1 MVSFKDALAASVE
14 YFGGDEMAADVF
26 IKKYALRDENHEL
39 LEMTPDDMHRRLA
52 REFARIEAKYPN
64 PMSEDEIFELLR
76 DFRYIVPQGSPM
88 SGIGN
93 DYSIQSLSNCFVI
106 KSPHDS
112 YAGIL
117 TTDQEQVQI
126 MKRRGGVG
134 FDISTIRPAG
144 LITSNA
150 SRTTDGIAVFMQ
162 RFSNSCREVAQGG
175 RRGALMLTLDIR
187 HPDVETFIDIKKDL
201 TKITGANI
209 SLRISDEFM
218 NAVESDSDFTLQWP
232 VDAAE
237 PTYARTVKARQIWDK
252 IIDSA
257 WSAAEPGVLFWD
269 TVKRETPADIYSDE
283 GFGSVS
289 TNPCLT
295 AETLVSV
302 ADGRGLVPIKQLA
315 DEGVDVPVYALGFDG
330 KTVIKTMRNPRITGF
345 NVPVYRVNIEG
356 GHSFKA
362 TANHKVLLKDGSY
375 VEIDKLKCGD
385 ALHVSW
391 RVQASFN
398 EIRNKSNSRSQD
410 YVWMCND
417 SLLNIQPEHR
427 MIWEF
432 NNGTIPKGH
441 VIHHKDFKGMNNNIT
456 NLDCMSKL
464 EHHELHAAHMRG
476 SMNPMHKVLADP
488 EKSAKWKLKRSNLM
502 TVSNPIS
509 ALIKKGDMNAIE
521 SWAIAISSAKTNI
534 DVEFYD
540 ISLIKEHIRQQTK
553 VLGRRLSMNDW
564 KVMHNPFPFSIPQ
577 TLLINAGYATFHDLL
592 RSIAEE
598 ECVMYH
604 DAHPNTL
611 EAFIKIKQQGYD
623 VFIKN
628 DRTYVRLKCKHCNV
642 LFERTS
648 DRREVSYCSVSC
660 LAHARHMRDDVWK
673 NAIKA
678 SNKSAREATARSQL
692 DVFLMIP
699 DASRRQWENEC
710 KKQGI
715 SYKLGGNA
723 KFRNFKE
730 LKEHAT
736 FRNHQVVSV
745 EFVGNENVFN
755 GTVDDVHNFYFG
767 GWEETN
773 SKFAKPVQLL
783 LNNKQCGE
791 IVLSPYDSCRLLVVN
806 ALSYVRNAFTEDATF
821 DLKLFNEHAVKAQ
834 RLMDDLIDIEI
845 EHIDAI
851 IKKVESDPEPDD
863 IKAIETAL
871 WQKIRDACVK
881 GRRTGLGLTGV
892 GDTLAYLNIRY
903 GSKESILMIEELYR
917 SLAVAANKSSVQ
929 LAVERGAF
937 PICDVSRMVKHQFIS
952 RLLDASDAETRAAF
966 MKYGRRNICLTTTA
980 PAGSVSLMTRTTSG
994 IEPAYMLQYVR
1005 RRKLTQNDVGIR
1017 VDFEDSMGD
1026 KWQEYDVFHPGFKHW
1041 RDVSGLTDVKSS
1053 PYHMSTSN
1061 DVDWVA
1067 SVDVQAVAQ
1076 RWIEHSLSK
1085 TCNLPASTTRD
1096 VVAQVYMRAWK
1107 TGCKGFTVYRDG
1119 CRAGVLVSAKTN
1131 DVAATTKT
1139 TRPKELP
1146 CEIHHANIKGEAW
1159 TILVGMIDEKPYEI
1173 FGGLSRFVEIP
1184 KKYDRGLIIKNERKT
1199 MAATYDLR
1207 ICNGSDITIKD
1218 IVEQFDNPNH
1228 SVMTRMISLALRQ
1241 GAPIQQVVEQLQKG
1255 DRDSDMFSFAKVL
1268 SRVLK
1273 GYIVD
1278 GAETDIVKK
1287 CDSCGGTKFHYSEGC
1302 VSCSSCGWSRC

>member
-1 MVSFKDALAASVE
+1 MVSFKDALASSVE
-14 YFGGDEMAADVF
+14 YFDGDEMAADVF

-289 TNPCLT
+289 TNP
-295 AETLVSV
+295 
-302 ADGRGLVPIKQLA
+302 
-315 DEGVDVPVYALGFDG
+315 
-330 KTVIKTMRNPRITGF
+330 
-345 NVPVYRVNIEG
+345 
-356 GHSFKA
+356 
-362 TANHKVLLKDGSY
+362 
-375 VEIDKLKCGD
+375 
-385 ALHVSW
+385 
-391 RVQASFN
+391 
-398 EIRNKSNSRSQD
+398 
-410 YVWMCND
+410 
-417 SLLNIQPEHR
+417 
-427 MIWEF
+427 
-432 NNGTIPKGH
+432 
-441 VIHHKDFKGMNNNIT
+441 
-456 NLDCMSKL
+456 
-464 EHHELHAAHMRG
+464 
-476 SMNPMHKVLADP
+476 
-488 EKSAKWKLKRSNLM
+488 
-502 TVSNPIS
+502 
-509 ALIKKGDMNAIE
+509 
-521 SWAIAISSAKTNI
+521 
-534 DVEFYD
+534 
-540 ISLIKEHIRQQTK
+540 
-553 VLGRRLSMNDW
+553 
-564 KVMHNPFPFSIPQ
+564 
-577 TLLINAGYATFHDLL
+577 
-592 RSIAEE
+592 
-598 ECVMYH
+598 
-604 DAHPNTL
+604 
-611 EAFIKIKQQGYD
+611 
-623 VFIKN
+623 
-628 DRTYVRLKCKHCNV
+628 
-642 LFERTS
+642 
-648 DRREVSYCSVSC
+648 
-660 LAHARHMRDDVWK
+660 
-673 NAIKA
+673 
-678 SNKSAREATARSQL
+678 
-692 DVFLMIP
+692 
-699 DASRRQWENEC
+699 
-710 KKQGI
+710 
-715 SYKLGGNA
+715 
-723 KFRNFKE
+723 
-730 LKEHAT
+730 
-736 FRNHQVVSV
+736 
-745 EFVGNENVFN
+745 
-755 GTVDDVHNFYFG
+755 
-767 GWEETN
+767 
-773 SKFAKPVQLL
+773 
-783 LNNKQCGE
+783 CGE

-1131 DVAATTKT
+1131 DVATTTKT

>member
-1 MVSFKDALAASVE
+1 MVSFKDALAASID
-14 YFGGDEMAADVF
+14 YFGGDDMAADVF
-26 IKKYALRDENHEL
+26 VKKYALRDENHEL
-39 LEMTPDDMHRRLA
+39 LETTPDDMHRRLA

-64 PMSEDEIFELLR
+64 PMSENEIFELLR
-76 DFRYIVPQGSPM
+76 DFKYIVPQGSPM

-106 KSPHDS
+106 QAPFDS
-112 YAGIL
+112 YGGL
-117 TTDQEQVQI
+117 LCTDQEQVQI

-218 NAVESDSDFTLQWP
+218 NAVENDGDFTLQWP

-237 PTYARTVKARQIWDK
+237 PVHARVVKARQIWDK

-269 TVKRETPADIYSDE
+269 TVKRETPADIFSDE

-295 AETLVSV
+295 GESLVSV

-330 KTVIKTMRNPRITGF
+330 KTVIRTMRNPRITGF

-362 TANHKVLLKDGSY
+362 TGNHKLRMIDGSY
-375 VEIDKLKCGD
+375 REIKDIVAGD
-385 ALHVSW
+385 QLHVAF
-391 RVQASFN
+391 RAVGKFN
-398 EIRNKSNSRSQD
+398 EALPGLTATQSQD
-410 YVWMCND
+410 YTWI
-417 SLLNIQPEHR
+417 SSGKSWRPEHR
-427 MIWEF
+427 LVWEHY
-432 NNGTIPKGH
+432 NGIIPKGH
-441 VIHHKDFKGMNNNIT
+441 VIHHLDFDASNNSLD
-456 NLDCMSKL
+456 NLLCMSKAD
-464 EHHELHAAHMRG
+464 HDELHSRLMLG
-476 SMNPMHKVLADP
+476 DKNPMRRAQHEWSE
-488 EKSAKWKLKRSNLM
+488 EKWQQYRKKMSAATSGFKNGRAQTN
-502 TVSNPIS
+502 VSNDDVRQE
-509 ALIKKGDMNAIE
+509 ALR
-521 SWAIAISSAKTNI
+521 
-534 DVEFYD
+534 
-540 ISLIKEHIRQQTK
+540 LTK
-553 VLGRRLSMNDW
+553 SLGRRFSSDEWAQHCNDNDI
-564 KVMHNPFPFSIPQ
+564 H
-577 TLLINAGYATFHDLL
+577 TLTSKFRTTSLGSAYELGCWAALECGFEYAHVDTRLQRSYLDAISQGYEARIVGAIAAGTVSLEVK
-592 RSIAEE
+592 RICE
-598 ECVMYH
+598 ECGAIH
-604 DAHPNTL
+604 WRQ
-611 EAFIKIKQQGYD
+611 F
-623 VFIKN
+623 
-628 DRTYVRLKCKHCNV
+628 
-642 LFERTS
+642 
-648 DRREVSYCSVSC
+648 DRREVAFCGALCSNLYLNRTTGINVERTQSINNTYTSRAQLSKKC
-660 LAHARHMRDDVWK
+660 
-673 NAIKA
+673 
-678 SNKSAREATARSQL
+678 QL
-692 DVFLMIP
+692 DVYSELRFKLQRTPMQKEWVEACRSQGVSFRLKTKHGFQSWNEIK
-699 DASRRQWENEC
+699 DA
-710 KKQGI
+710 
-715 SYKLGGNA
+715 A
-723 KFRNFKE
+723 VM
-730 LKEHAT
+730 H
-736 FRNHQVVSV
+736 NHRVVSV
-745 EFVGNENVFN
+745 ELMGTEDVYN
-755 GTVDDVHNFYFG
+755 GTVDEVHNFYFG
-767 GWEETN
+767 GWEEVN
-773 SKFAKPVQLL
+773 DKFAKPVQLL

-806 ALSYVRNAFTEDATF
+806 ALSYVRNAFTADASF
-821 DLKLFNEHAVKAQ
+821 DLKLFNEHVIKAQ

-845 EHIDAI
+845 EHIGMI
-851 IKKVESDPEPDD
+851 IKKVESDPEPAH
-863 IKAIETAL
+863 IKAIELEL
-871 WQKIRDACVK
+871 WWKIRDACVK

-892 GDTLAYLNIRY
+892 GDTLAYLNLRY
-903 GSKESILMIEELYR
+903 GSRESILMIEELYR

-937 PICDVSRMVKHQFIS
+937 PICDASRMVNHPFIS
-952 RLLDASDAETRAAF
+952 RLLDASDDETRSTF
-966 MKYGRRNICLTTTA
+966 MKHGRRNICLTTTA

-994 IEPAYMLQYVR
+994 IEPAYMLQYIR
-1005 RRKLTQNDVGIR
+1005 RRKLTQNDVGVR
-1017 VDFEDSMGD
+1017 VDFEDTMGD
-1026 KWQEYDVFHPGFKHW
+1026 KWQEYEVFHPGFKHW
-1041 RDVSGLTDVKSS
+1041 RDVSGLTDVENS
-1053 PYHMSTSN
+1053 PYHMATSN

-1067 SVDVQAVAQ
+1067 SVDVQAAAQ
-1076 RWIEHSLSK
+1076 HWIEHSLSK
-1085 TCNLPASTTRD
+1085 TCNLPSSTSRD
-1096 VVAQVYMRAWK
+1096 IVAQVYMRAWK
-1107 TGCKGFTVYRDG
+1107 SGCKGFTVYRDG
-1119 CRAGVLVSAKTN
+1119 SRAGVLVSTKT
-1131 DVAATTKT
+1131 VETATTTKI
-1139 TRPKELP
+1139 TRSKELP

-1184 KKYDRGLIIKNERKT
+1184 KKYDKGLIIKNERKT

-1287 CDSCGGTKFHYSEGC
+1287 CDSCSGTKFHYSEGC
-1302 VSCSSCGWSRC
+1302 VSCSACGWSRCQ

>member
-106 KSPHDS
+106 KSPYDS
-112 YAGIL
+112 YGGIL
-117 TTDQEQVQI
+117 YTDQEQVQI

-209 SLRISDEFM
+209 SLRVSDEFM
-218 NAVESDSDFTLQWP
+218 KAVEDDSDFTLQWP
-232 VDAAE
+232 VDAIE
-237 PTYARTVKARQIWDK
+237 PTYTRTVKARQIWDK

-269 TVKRETPADIYSDE
+269 TVKRETPADIFSDE

-289 TNPCLT
+289 TNPCIVG
-295 AETLVSV
+295 ETLIAV
-302 ADGRGLVPIKQLA
+302 ADGRNAVSIKSLA
-315 DEGVDVPVYALGFDG
+315 DVGQDVPVYSTNPTTGR
-330 KTVIKTMRNPRITGF
+330 VEIKMGRNPRKTGEMKEVWKLILDDGSSLIATPDHKVMLKTLEYVELSKLKAGMSVFPFYSF
-345 NVPVYRVNIEG
+345 NSNGYRQVANTGADMAGGAKRNRRQYRLINEFYHGDVDAKNIAIHHIDFDSTNDNISNLQLMTHEEHRALHADCMRG
-356 GHSFKA
+356 AANPYHRMTAEQKHNFASHPGEKNGRYLGVTNDELIEHGRKALSENGRLTVSIWTNYAKQHGLPCHVANEFRFKRFSA
-362 TANHKVLLKDGSY
+362 FKDRVINNHK
-375 VEIDKLKCGD
+375 
-385 ALHVSW
+385 
-391 RVQASFN
+391 
-398 EIRNKSNSRSQD
+398 
-410 YVWMCND
+410 
-417 SLLNIQPEHR
+417 
-427 MIWEF
+427 
-432 NNGTIPKGH
+432 
-441 VIHHKDFKGMNNNIT
+441 
-456 NLDCMSKL
+456 
-464 EHHELHAAHMRG
+464 
-476 SMNPMHKVLADP
+476 
-488 EKSAKWKLKRSNLM
+488 
-502 TVSNPIS
+502 
-509 ALIKKGDMNAIE
+509 
-521 SWAIAISSAKTNI
+521 
-534 DVEFYD
+534 
-540 ISLIKEHIRQQTK
+540 
-553 VLGRRLSMNDW
+553 
-564 KVMHNPFPFSIPQ
+564 
-577 TLLINAGYATFHDLL
+577 
-592 RSIAEE
+592 
-598 ECVMYH
+598 
-604 DAHPNTL
+604 
-611 EAFIKIKQQGYD
+611 
-623 VFIKN
+623 
-628 DRTYVRLKCKHCNV
+628 
-642 LFERTS
+642 
-648 DRREVSYCSVSC
+648 
-660 LAHARHMRDDVWK
+660 
-673 NAIKA
+673 
-678 SNKSAREATARSQL
+678 
-692 DVFLMIP
+692 
-699 DASRRQWENEC
+699 
-710 KKQGI
+710 
-715 SYKLGGNA
+715 
-723 KFRNFKE
+723 
-730 LKEHAT
+730 
-736 FRNHQVVSV
+736 VVSV
-745 EFVGNENVFN
+745 EFFGYEDVFN
-755 GTVDDVHNFYFG
+755 ITVDDNHNYHVITSG
-767 GWEETN
+767 
-773 SKFAKPVQLL
+773 SPDDKFIQASGLCVK
-783 LNNKQCGE
+783 NCGE

>member
-1 MVSFKDALAASVE
+1 MTMVSFKDALAASAE

-64 PMSEDEIFELLR
+64 PMFEDEIFELLR

-209 SLRISDEFM
+209 SLRVSDEFM

-269 TVKRETPADIYSDE
+269 TVKRETPADIFSDE

-289 TNPCLT
+289 TNP
-295 AETLVSV
+295 
-302 ADGRGLVPIKQLA
+302 
-315 DEGVDVPVYALGFDG
+315 
-330 KTVIKTMRNPRITGF
+330 
-345 NVPVYRVNIEG
+345 
-356 GHSFKA
+356 
-362 TANHKVLLKDGSY
+362 
-375 VEIDKLKCGD
+375 
-385 ALHVSW
+385 
-391 RVQASFN
+391 
-398 EIRNKSNSRSQD
+398 
-410 YVWMCND
+410 
-417 SLLNIQPEHR
+417 
-427 MIWEF
+427 
-432 NNGTIPKGH
+432 
-441 VIHHKDFKGMNNNIT
+441 
-456 NLDCMSKL
+456 
-464 EHHELHAAHMRG
+464 
-476 SMNPMHKVLADP
+476 
-488 EKSAKWKLKRSNLM
+488 
-502 TVSNPIS
+502 
-509 ALIKKGDMNAIE
+509 
-521 SWAIAISSAKTNI
+521 
-534 DVEFYD
+534 
-540 ISLIKEHIRQQTK
+540 
-553 VLGRRLSMNDW
+553 
-564 KVMHNPFPFSIPQ
+564 
-577 TLLINAGYATFHDLL
+577 
-592 RSIAEE
+592 
-598 ECVMYH
+598 
-604 DAHPNTL
+604 
-611 EAFIKIKQQGYD
+611 
-623 VFIKN
+623 
-628 DRTYVRLKCKHCNV
+628 
-642 LFERTS
+642 
-648 DRREVSYCSVSC
+648 
-660 LAHARHMRDDVWK
+660 
-673 NAIKA
+673 
-678 SNKSAREATARSQL
+678 
-692 DVFLMIP
+692 
-699 DASRRQWENEC
+699 
-710 KKQGI
+710 
-715 SYKLGGNA
+715 
-723 KFRNFKE
+723 
-730 LKEHAT
+730 
-736 FRNHQVVSV
+736 
-745 EFVGNENVFN
+745 
-755 GTVDDVHNFYFG
+755 
-767 GWEETN
+767 
-773 SKFAKPVQLL
+773 
-783 LNNKQCGE
+783 CGE

-1131 DVAATTKT
+1131 DVATTTKT